1 MMIDCVSGSQTYQP
15 QMRWGNDY
23 MSAVSLSLENG
34 GQFST
39 QIFFND
45 NRYNKVTQLT
55 PDLPTQL
62 SLIQSKTKGVS

>member
-1 MMIDCVSGSQTYQP
+1 
-15 QMRWGNDY
+15 

-62 SLIQSKTKGVS
+62 SLIQSKTKAVSKCEA